1 MNGSRSPGVLFL
13 LLLLVPSGGLW
24 AQKPREGPLPGT
36 IEEYAASIFSR
47 DPIAT
52 EGAFTLLLT
61 MGAEAVG
68 MSRAV
73 TASQG
78 SESAFWNP
86 AGLAQIQQG
95 RFVVLRGN
103 PLAGDATAF
112 SLILTRQPIGVLA
125 LSYQLLDFGDQDW
138 TDKDGNAI
146 GTVSFRDHLA
156 IISFATQI
164 LPGLDG
170 GINFK
175 VFQTRATCR
184 GQCSDAGVSGTAYS
198 VDIGVIST
206 PIPSLPLRIG
216 AMVAHAGPDLQVI
229 NAEQADPLP
238 TRLRV
243 AGSYELLNHFLDRE
257 DLELWTTAEVEDRL
271 RELGSPVLYLGAE
284 FVAGQG
290 DQVFVRAG
298 YGQGQSG
305 QPAGASVGFGLRYQQ
320 FEIGI
325 GKSLSGSSV
334 SDGSEPAL
342 VTFGVLF

>member
-1 MNGSRSPGVLFL
+1 MHGSRSLRAGL
-13 LLLLVPSGGLW
+13 LLLLLAPGGGVW
-24 AQKPREGPLPGT
+24 AQKPREGPMPGT
-36 IEEYAASIFSR
+36 IGEYAASLFSR

-61 MGAEAVG
+61 MGAKAVG

-73 TASQG
+73 TTSEG

-86 AGLAQIQQG
+86 AGLAQIQEG

-112 SLILTRQPIGVLA
+112 SLVLARQPIGVLA
-125 LSYQLLDFGDQDW
+125 FSYQLLDFGDQDW
-138 TDKDGNAI
+138 TDKDGNTI
-146 GTVSFRDHLA
+146 GTVSFRDHLG
-156 IISFATQI
+156 IVSFATQI

-175 VFQTRATCR
+175 IFQTRATCR
-184 GQCSDAGVSGTAYS
+184 GQCSDAGVSGTAYAL
-198 VDIGVIST
+198 DFGVIST
-206 PIPSLPLRIG
+206 PAESLPLKI
-216 AMVAHAGPDLQVI
+216 AVMIAHAGPDLQVI

-243 AGSYELLNHFLDRE
+243 AGSYELLNHFMERE
-257 DLELWTTAEVEDRL
+257 DMELWTTAEVEDRL
-271 RELGSPVLYLGAE
+271 RDLGSPVLYLGAE

-290 DQVFVRAG
+290 DQIFLRAG

-305 QPAGASVGFGLRYQQ
+305 QPAGASVGFGLRYRQ

-334 SDGSEPAL
+334 SDGSEPAMI
-342 VTFGVLF
+342 TFGVLF